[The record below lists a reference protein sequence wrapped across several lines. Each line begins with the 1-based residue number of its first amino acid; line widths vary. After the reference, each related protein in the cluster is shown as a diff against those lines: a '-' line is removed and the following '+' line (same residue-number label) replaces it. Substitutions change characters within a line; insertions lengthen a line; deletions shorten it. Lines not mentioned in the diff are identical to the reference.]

1 MIIILKIII
10 IIIIIITMK
19 IMIIITIIII
29 ILVIIITII
38 MQIILILVYLTMR
51 PFLRNKCCLT
61 WFDIFVLTNI
71 FLYRCIISKMNEV
84 LYSIFKKNISH

>member
-1 MIIILKIII
+1 M
-10 IIIIIITMK
+10 IIIIITMK
-19 IMIIITIIII
+19 IIMIIITIIII
-29 ILVIIITII
+29 IILVIITII

-71 FLYRCIISKMNEV
+71 FLYRCIISNMNEV
-84 LYSIFKKNISH
+84 LYSIFNKNISH

>member
-1 MIIILKIII
+1 MIIILK

-19 IMIIITIIII
+19 IMIIITIII

>member
-1 MIIILKIII
+1 
-10 IIIIIITMK
+10 MK
-19 IMIIITIIII
+19 IMIIITIIIIII

-51 PFLRNKCCLT
+51 PFLRNKRCLT